1 MPSNPRERRETD
13 AKRAPMN
20 ASRLKAPDL
29 VDKREKAM
37 KWYTDPTRYMFFTG
51 KGGVG
56 KTSTACATA
65 VHLADQGRR
74 VLLVSTDP
82 ASNLADVFG
91 VHIHGGDYA
100 RVDAVANLH
109 VMNIDPE
116 AAAQGYRDRVIGPVR
131 GILPEKTVQEM
142 EEQLS
147 GACTTEVAA
156 FDEFTSLLADESK
169 TRDFDHLI
177 FDTAPTGHTLRL
189 LTLPSAWSG
198 FLDTN
203 RSGTSCLGP
212 LGGLQKQREQ
222 YAAAVAALGDV
233 GRSTLILVSRP
244 QRTALAEAA
253 RTSDELAA
261 LGLTN
266 QRLILNGLMPAHF
279 GNDLLATAWV
289 RRDRAA
295 LDSMPDA
302 LNKLPVDQVLLQPMN
317 IVGVDA
323 LRRLLSHELPPRE
336 LKTSSSKFKP
346 LQSIALAELIDDIA
360 ADNHGLIMVMG
371 KGGVGKTTIASAI
384 AVELAARGN
393 DVHLTTT
400 DPAAHVAATIASGAS
415 GLKISRIDP
424 AVETARYRKHVLET
438 QGKDLDAASRALLEE
453 DLRSPCTEEIAV
465 FQAFSRVIGEA
476 RKRFVVMDTAPTG
489 HTLLLLDATGS
500 YHRDIMRHA
509 KGMNVVTP
517 LMRLQDPRQTKILI
531 VTLAET
537 TPVLEAAALQED
549 LRRANIEPWAWVINS
564 SLAASNTHDPLL
576 AARAQSEEPQ
586 IEQVQKKLAK
596 RVVLVPFSA
605 EEPVGYERLR
615 ELTRREVQRAAP

>member
-1 MPSNPRERRETD
+1 
-13 AKRAPMN
+13 
-20 ASRLKAPDL
+20 
-29 VDKREKAM
+29 M
-37 KWYTDPTRYMFFTG
+37 KWYEEPTRYMFFTG

-91 VHIHGGDYA
+91 VKIGGQGFTPI
-100 RVDAVANLH
+100 DAVAGLY

-131 GILPEKTVQEM
+131 GMLPEKTVREM

-147 GACTTEVAA
+147 GACTTEIAA

-169 TRDFDHLI
+169 TIEFDHLI

-203 RSGTSCLGP
+203 KSGTSCLGP

-233 GRSTLILVSRP
+233 GRSTLVLVSRP
-244 QRTALAEAA
+244 QRTSLAEAA
-253 RTSDELAA
+253 RTSAELAA
-261 LGLTN
+261 LGLAN
-266 QRLILNGLMPAHF
+266 QRLILNGLMPTPS
-279 GNDLLATAWV
+279 GNDPLAVAWA

-295 LDSMPDA
+295 LENMPEA
-302 LNKLPVDQVLLQPMN
+302 LKKLPVDQVLLQPMN
-317 IVGVDA
+317 MVGVDA
-323 LRRLLSHELPPRE
+323 LRSLLSQESALRE
-336 LKTSSSKFKP
+336 LTSQKSNYTP
-346 LQSIALAELIDDIA
+346 AQTLALSELIDGIA
-360 ADNHGLIMVMG
+360 ANGHGLIMIMG

-400 DPAAHVAATIASGAS
+400 DPAAHIAATIGSDAGN
-415 GLKISRIDP
+415 LNVSRVDP
-424 AVETARYRKHVLET
+424 EVETARYRRHVLET
-438 QGKDLDAASRALLEE
+438 QGKDLDAQGRSLLEE

-465 FQAFSRVIGEA
+465 FQAFSRIISEA

-500 YHRDIMRHA
+500 YDRDIRRHA
-509 KGMNVVTP
+509 KGMNIVTP
-517 LMRLQDPRQTKILI
+517 LMRLQDPRQTKVLI

-537 TPVLEAAALQED
+537 TPVLEAAGLQAD
-549 LRRANIEPWAWVINS
+549 LRRAKIEPWAWVVNS

-586 IEQVQKKLAK
+586 IKQVQLKLAK
-596 RVVLVPFSA
+596 RVALVPFAA
-605 EEPVGYERLR
+605 EEPVGYDRLR
-615 ELTRREVQRAAP
+615 ELTLKKEQQAMP

>member
-1 MPSNPRERRETD
+1 M
-13 AKRAPMN
+13 
-20 ASRLKAPDL
+20 
-29 VDKREKAM
+29 KAM
-37 KWYTDPTRYMFFTG
+37 KWYTNPTRYMFFTG

-65 VHLADQGRR
+65 IHLADQGRR

-91 VHIHGGDYA
+91 VNIGGQGFT
-100 RVDAVANLH
+100 RINAVANLH

-116 AAAQGYRDRVIGPVR
+116 VAAQGYRDRVIGPVR
-131 GILPEKTVQEM
+131 GILPEKTVREM

-212 LGGLQKQREQ
+212 LGGLQKQREH

-233 GRSTLILVSRP
+233 ARSTLILVSRP
-244 QRTALAEAA
+244 QQTALAEAA

-266 QRLILNGLMPAHF
+266 QRLILNGLMPLPS
-279 GNDLLATAWV
+279 GNDPLAAAWA

-295 LDSMPDA
+295 LESMPEA
-302 LNKLPVDQVLLQPMN
+302 LKKLPKDQVLLQPMN
-317 IVGVDA
+317 MVGVEA
-323 LRRLLSHELPPRE
+323 LRSLLSQELSSRE
-336 LKTSSSKFKP
+336 LQTRSSKFKP
-346 LQSIALAELIDDIA
+346 VQTLALAELIDGIA

-400 DPAAHVAATIASGAS
+400 DPAAHIAATIGSDAGS
-415 GLKISRIDP
+415 LKISRIDP
-424 AVETARYRKHVLET
+424 AAETARYRQHVLET
-438 QGKDLDAASRALLEE
+438 QGKDLDAAGRALLEE

-465 FQAFSRVIGEA
+465 FQAFSRIISEA

-500 YHRDIMRHA
+500 YDRDIRRHA
-509 KGMNVVTP
+509 KGMNIVTP

-537 TPVLEAAALQED
+537 TPVLEAAGLQDD
-549 LRRANIEPWAWVINS
+549 LRRAKIEPWAWVVNS
-564 SLAASNTHDPLL
+564 SLAVSNTHDPLL
-576 AARAQSEEPQ
+576 AARAQSEGPQ
-586 IEQVQKKLAK
+586 IELVQRELAK

-605 EEPVGYERLR
+605 EEPVGHERLR
-615 ELTRREVQRAAP
+615 ELTLRKVQRAMP